1 MLLEE
6 SASPRSRP
14 TTRMTVDLTP
24 ASAKRLERLVERTYL
39 GSKAAVIRHSLAVYE
54 HLLSLAEEGGE
65 IVVRMPSGEE
75 KEIPRP
81 MLAAAG

>member
-1 MLLEE
+1 M
-6 SASPRSRP
+6 
-14 TTRMTVDLTP
+14 
-24 ASAKRLERLVERTYL
+24 
-39 GSKAAVIRHSLAVYE
+39 IRHSLAVYE
-54 HLLSLAEEGGE
+54 HLLTLADEGEE

>member
-1 MLLEE
+1 
-6 SASPRSRP
+6 
-14 TTRMTVDLTP
+14 MTVDLP
-24 ASAKRLERLVERTYL
+24 AASARRLEGLAERTYL
-39 GSKAAVIRHSLAVYE
+39 GSKAAVIRHALAVFE
-54 HLLSLAEEGGE
+54 HLLTLTENGGE